1 LSLQNSSVGREDTLS
16 DVGFL
21 ELVWTPIAFNPNR
34 SLFEV
39 AQRRGWPI
47 AVERKDVSYN
57 PQTPL
62 EDPVLKD
69 GTVWVG

>member
-1 LSLQNSSVGREDTLS
+1 MGDTLS

-21 ELVWTPIAFNPNR
+21 EMVQTPIAFNPNR

-39 AQRRGWPI
+39 ARRSNWPI
-47 AVERKDVSYN
+47 VVERKDVVYN
-57 PQTPL
+57 LQTRL
-62 EDPVLKD
+62 DDPVLKE